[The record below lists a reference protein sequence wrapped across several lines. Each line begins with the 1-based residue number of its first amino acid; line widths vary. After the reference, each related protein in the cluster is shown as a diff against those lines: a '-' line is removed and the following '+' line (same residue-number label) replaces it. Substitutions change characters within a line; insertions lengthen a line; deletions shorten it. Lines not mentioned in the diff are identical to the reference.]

1 MNYLKLHA
9 ATQQQFHYHI
19 KHTHSVSKEFNQH
32 SHTDPW
38 YGAGQ
43 GAGNACPRWIVQANS
58 LTRAYNTWAQPWH
71 LTSPNA
77 DECMQ
82 QGFNTFVDDT
92 NLVSIAL
99 PQQTIDTP
107 IRTAQANL
115 TIWNDLLQASGGE
128 LNPSKCVWFCF
139 FWRID
144 PCSMASI
151 TEPPPTLPEVM
162 LSVHNG
168 QPIPI
173 KRLAPSEAHRY
184 LGIHLMTD
192 GNYRTEIEMFR
203 QCNDRFIQLLQQCP
217 FPQQDVVV
225 IYKQC

>member
-1 MNYLKLHA
+1 
-9 ATQQQFHYHI
+9 
-19 KHTHSVSKEFNQH
+19 
-32 SHTDPW
+32 
-38 YGAGQ
+38 
-43 GAGNACPRWIVQANS
+43 
-58 LTRAYNTWAQPWH
+58 
-71 LTSPNA
+71 
-77 DECMQ
+77 MQ
-82 QGFNTFVDDT
+82 QGFDTFVDDT
-92 NLVSIAL
+92 DLVSIAL

-107 IRTAQANL
+107 VRTAQANL

-144 PCSMASI
+144 PRGTASI
-151 TEPPPTLPEVM
+151 TEPPPTLHEVT

-184 LGIHLMTD
+184 LGIHLTTD

-203 QCNDRFIQLLQQCP
+203 QCNNRFIQLLQQ
-217 FPQQDVVV
+217 
-225 IYKQC
+225 